1 MATTQE
7 GESSMERP
15 RINDF
20 LFNSDN
26 KGLMTYIS
34 LFKPQFNH
42 IFRENKDV
50 C

>member
-15 RINDF
+15 RISHF

-26 KGLMTYIS
+26 EVLITYIS
-34 LFKPQFNH
+34 LFKPQF
-42 IFRENKDV
+42 RENKDV